1 VVHGACSFLAGTA
14 EEEEE
19 EEEEEAVDDLET
31 QR

>member
-1 VVHGACSFLAGTA
+1 VVVHGACCFLAGTA

-19 EEEEEAVDDLET
+19 ESVDDLET

>member
-1 VVHGACSFLAGTA
+1 MVHGACSFLAGTA